1 MKLLASTVL
10 LGAAAA
16 ALPPQQHVL
25 QNPLKQA
32 EPVADSWSKPLHT
45 FSEALKDMTAEAKAI
60 WDEVAMHFPEAMSEV
75 NFFSTPKPHVRKPD
89 SAWDYVVKGA
99 DIQKYITPED

>member
-16 ALPPQQHVL
+16 ALPPHQHVL

-32 EPVADSWSKPLHT
+32 KPVSDAWSKPLHT
-45 FSEALKDMTAEAKAI
+45 LSEALKDMTAEARAV
-60 WDEVAMHFPEAMSEV
+60 WDEVSMMFPEAMDAIS
-75 NFFSTPKPHVRKPD
+75 FFSAPKPHVRKPD
-89 SAWDYVVKGA
+89 SAWDYVIKGA
-99 DIQKYITPED
+99 DIQR